1 MTGGCDRVRGHVG
14 AGRGVEYCFGVSSD
28 LPALYR
34 LGIIGSGQIA
44 RMTHQAAVKLGITP
58 RLFAEESDDSAAMA
72 SPDTVFLHPDALNA
86 FAESCEVLTVEHE
99 RTDIGLLERLEE
111 SGAVIR
117 PGTKTLR
124 SAFDKL
130 HQRRLLLN
138 RGFPVPVFAELRGA
152 DDLIDFATV
161 FDFPVVLKAV
171 RAGRVNERSVWIVEN
186 EAEAMRVMSEQA
198 GRVLMAENFQPI
210 VKELV
215 ALVVRR
221 PGGSS
226 RCYPLTEVIQTDGVV
241 QEIRSPAPVGHRIAA
256 EAKEIATKIADEL
269 DAIGVIAVELFL
281 TTDGLVVNEVAA
293 RPHNAG
299 HVTIEGSPTSQFENH
314 VRGVLDLPLG
324 PTWALAPAAVTVN
337 VIGGI
342 ERVDPTDH
350 LAEALAIEGVHVHLY
365 GKQPILGHKLGHV
378 TALGDDMEQARD
390 LARRAE
396 AALMNRRP

>member
-1 MTGGCDRVRGHVG
+1 
-14 AGRGVEYCFGVSSD
+14 
-28 LPALYR
+28 
-34 LGIIGSGQIA
+34 
-44 RMTHQAAVKLGITP
+44 MTHQAAVKLGITP

-72 SPDTVFLHPDALNA
+72 SPDTVYRHPDAIYS

-99 RTDIGLLERLEE
+99 RIDIGLLERLEE
-111 SGAVIR
+111 SGATIR

-124 SAFDKL
+124 AAFDKL

-138 RGFPVPVFAELRGA
+138 RGFPVPVFAELRGP
-152 DDLIDFATV
+152 DDLMDFSTV
-161 FDFPVVLKAV
+161 FDFPVVLKSV
-171 RAGRVNERSVWIVEN
+171 RAGRGNERSVWIVEN

-198 GRVLMAENFQPI
+198 GRTLMAENFQPI

-226 RCYPLTEVIQTDGVV
+226 RCYPLTEVIQSDGAV

-256 EAKEIATKIADEL
+256 EAKEIATKIANEL
-269 DAIGVIAVELFL
+269 DAVGLFAVELFL

-314 VRGVLDLPLG
+314 VRGLLDLPLG

-337 VIGGI
+337 VVGGPDG
-342 ERVDPTDH
+342 VDPTDH
-350 LAEALAIEGVHVHLY
+350 LAEALAVEGVHVHLY
-365 GKQPILGHKLGHV
+365 GKRPILGHKLGHV
-378 TALGDDMEQARD
+378 TALGDDIEQARD
-390 LARRAE
+390 MARRAE
-396 AALMNRRP
+396 AALMNRRHL